1 MEEDKHNKE
10 EHVEEKEL
18 KKSEEE
24 ASQREEM
31 IHMEEKANE
40 IRNNEPEEAI
50 IKISETPSVIYYEI
64 DNGID
69 RIGLGDSDT
78 VEDYQMNSLDDE
90 DDWSSDWTDCRE
102 FDCLVSPSHLCCS
115 PHATEKRQTGAKG
128 WQGGGPRVTVLSLPG
143 FNSLVAPLVLEYPG
157 RVTATVTRV
166 EKSYSWSKWKKMDNI
181 DNYL

>member
-1 MEEDKHNKE
+1 MDSAGVRPCLATEARRERFEGGNRKEDEERKEDDGMEEDKHNKE

-102 FDCLVSPSHLCCS
+102 FDCLVSPSHLFL
-115 PHATEKRQTGAKG
+115 
-128 WQGGGPRVTVLSLPG
+128 LSCFLHLVPCALCLVYYG
-143 FNSLVAPLVLEYPG
+143 LYLRSLLYAFFLLF
-157 RVTATVTRV
+157 
-166 EKSYSWSKWKKMDNI
+166 
-181 DNYL
+181 